1 MTLSTEIDPS
11 AASRS
16 GEDPLHHER
25 MRAVALLLDVAND
38 PRFALRREELQALAT
53 AVRLGGAQ
61 ASAWRGA
68 DLHAAF
74 AADTVLR
81 LRPRRRRRLATLLSV
96 IATFM
101 LLLAGWRVASAFQDA
116 AATYRQ
122 LLETGTTQGTGLLQ
136 LWITGF
142 GGALSESQS
151 LPGVVQGLTTYVL
164 ASVLLLLGARWMTRS
179 ADRADREDHDRGA
192 ARLARAMTS
201 ASIVLNTRIV
211 QSPAEG
217 VEVLTEATTELLRAQ
232 HAAQQALHVLQGAAQ
247 RLDGSADQ
255 LTIGINAVGKSLGMH
270 TGALQHQIS
279 ELTQVRASL
288 EHIAG
293 LGLDE
298 TPTNQ

>member
-11 AASRS
+11 VNSRS

-25 MRAVALLLDVAND
+25 TRAVALLLDVAND

-53 AVRLGGAQ
+53 AVRLGGPQ
-61 ASAWRGA
+61 ASAWRGTN
-68 DLHAAF
+68 LHAAF

-96 IATFM
+96 IATF
-101 LLLAGWRVASAFQDA
+101 LLVFAGWRMAGAFEDA

-122 LLETGTTQGTGLLQ
+122 LLEAGATQGTGVLQ

-142 GGALSESQS
+142 GGTVPESQS
-151 LPGVVQGLTTYVL
+151 LPGVVQVSATFVL

-179 ADRADREDHDRGA
+179 ADRVDREDHDRGA

-201 ASIVLNTRIV
+201 ASITLNTRTV
-211 QSPAEG
+211 QTPAEA

-232 HAAQQALHVLQGAAQ
+232 HAAQQALHALQGATQ

-255 LTIGINAVGKSLGMH
+255 LATGIHAVGKSLGMH

-293 LGLDE
+293 LGLDDS
-298 TPTNQ
+298 PTNP